1 MAQSAEL
8 LRRLEGIATIR
19 KGGNRAQMVTAALV
33 AGEGQLSAD
42 GALAV
47 TTGSHTGRSPK
58 DKYVVR
64 DALTG
69 PHVWWD
75 NVAAL
80 SPGQFD
86 LLLDDMLVYAKGR
99 SLYHEQLCAG
109 ADPAFRV
116 AVSVVTETAW
126 HALFIRNLLIRE
138 KGEGAPMSAT
148 ILHLP
153 GFEAEPSRHGTR
165 SKTV

>member
-33 AGEGQLSAD
+33 AGEGQLSAH

-64 DALTG
+64 DALTD

-75 NVAAL
+75 NVAAMA
-80 SPGQFD
+80 PAQFD
-86 LLLDDMLVYAKGR
+86 RLLEDIEDLFTEAPLQGR
-99 SLYHEQLCAG
+99 LAG
-109 ADPAFRV
+109 
-116 AVSVVTETAW
+116 
-126 HALFIRNLLIRE
+126 
-138 KGEGAPMSAT
+138 
-148 ILHLP
+148 
-153 GFEAEPSRHGTR
+153 
-165 SKTV
+165 